1 VNLRDYLKICRQQ
14 DLPAGLHPLLRALWF
29 DSRGDWDSAH
39 ALAQQDETLHG
50 CRVHAY
56 LHRKEGDYSNA
67 SYWYSRA
74 RIPVPA
80 CSLEEEWED
89 IAREL
94 LPRISGTV
102 HPHYRS
108 DQ

>member
-1 VNLRDYLKICRQQ
+1 MNLSDYLNICRQKE
-14 DLPAGLHPLLRALWF
+14 LPPGLHPLLRAPWR
-29 DSRGDWDSAH
+29 DARGDCDSAH
-39 ALAQQDETLHG
+39 ALAQQDETLYG
-50 CRVHAY
+50 FRVHAY
-56 LHRKEGDYSNA
+56 LHRKEGDHGNA

-80 CSLEEEWED
+80 CSLEEEWKD

-94 LPRISGTV
+94 LPLFSGTV
-102 HPHYRS
+102 YPHYRS